1 MIPAQTDKP
10 DIRCLRPKRRWLIGA
25 CVIAMAA
32 SGAAVLAPAG
42 AQAAP
47 YCGIGWGSLPK
58 AAGAMSVA
66 PIVDVRA
73 GQHTCYDR
81 LVVDIAGARGGSQV
95 RYVPAVHTQAKGD
108 ALRLRGG
115 AFLEIVV
122 LDPTNNVNTGA
133 PTYRP
138 ANSNELVNVNGWRTF
153 RQVADGGSFE
163 GYTTIGLGVRA
174 RLPFRAFTLPGPGT
188 HSRLVIDVA
197 HQWGATPDL
206 PAPTSTAIQYSPLG
220 DDRNADLVGIR
231 AGAHPAYDRVV
242 FDFRGPQTGLRY
254 VVLYRGDT
262 LEVDLEHGTVRNQ
275 AGAPTYHG
283 PAILHPGLTQLR
295 TVQITK
301 TFTDGTIVQLT
312 LRHKAGFRAFRLA
325 SPDRIVVDIAH

>member
-1 MIPAQTDKP
+1 
-10 DIRCLRPKRRWLIGA
+10 LIGA
-25 CVIAMAA
+25 CVIALAV

-73 GQHTCYDR
+73 GQHACYDR
-81 LVVDIAGARGGSQV
+81 LVVDIAGARGGSHV
-95 RYVPAVHTQAKGD
+95 RYVPAVHTQARGD

-138 ANSNELVNVNGWRTF
+138 ANRTELVNVNGWRTF

-197 HQWGATPDL
+197 HQWGATREL
-206 PAPTSTAIQYSPLG
+206 PAPTSTAIQYGPLG

-275 AGAPTYHG
+275 AGALTYHG

-295 TVQITK
+295 TVQITR
-301 TFTDGTIVQLT
+301 TFTDGTLVQLT